1 MHSAVEFKHFEPNE
15 GLRELVGKLI
25 SRLDRK
31 SKRLASGPIFLRL
44 AIEEIPAHNRYRISL
59 TLEAPGKT
67 LAANEETH
75 DPEAGVRAAL
85 SELERQME
93 TYKDRLRGEHFW
105 KRLVRRDELL
115 RKKKNAPPETPSGH
129 EAFFALVRPHL
140 EKLNHFVGHVLAFAE
155 SRGDLAPGEL
165 APEDVVDATLLRAYD
180 EFVKDHARGSIRSWL
195 IRLAIKQL
203 KGEIQRSKAESKR
216 TVSIERD
223 VPETPPA
230 QEVSTLGDEIL
241 DFYQPDEDLKVEDV
255 VPDLEVPTPEE
266 ETEAAELRRCVKG
279 ALAAMPGRWRRA
291 LLLRY
296 VQELRGP
303 ELAEILGMTEAAA
316 DAIVENAREA
326 LRQELI
332 AAGCGVKGNGQR
344 PGIPGDTGALA
355 AMSGQLPPRS

>member
-1 MHSAVEFKHFEPNE
+1 MRYAVEFKHFEPNE
-15 GLRELVGKLI
+15 SFRDLVGKLI

-31 SKRLASGPIFLRL
+31 TQRLTSEPIFLRL
-44 AIEEIPAHNRYRISL
+44 AIEEIPAHKRCRISL

-67 LAANEETH
+67 LAANEETR
-75 DPEAGVRAAL
+75 DPQAGVRAAF

-105 KRLVRRDELL
+105 KRLVRRDALL
-115 RKKKNAPPETPSGH
+115 RKKKAAPAAPNGH
-129 EAFFALVRPHL
+129 EDFFALVRPHL
-140 EKLNHFVGHVLAFAE
+140 EKLNDFVRHVLIFAE

-195 IRLAIKQL
+195 IRLAMKQL
-203 KGEIQRSKAESKR
+203 KSEIQRSKAERKR
-216 TVSIERD
+216 TISIEND

-255 VPDLEVPTPEE
+255 VPDLEVPTPEK
-266 ETEAAELRRCVKG
+266 ETETAELRRCVKG
-279 ALAAMPGRWRRA
+279 ALAAMPAGWRRA
-291 LLLRY
+291 LVLRY

-303 ELAEILGMTEAAA
+303 ELAEILGMTESAA
-316 DAIVENAREA
+316 DTIVENAREA
-326 LRQELI
+326 LRKELI
-332 AAGCGVKGNGQR
+332 AAGCALKGSGQR

-355 AMSGQLPPRS
+355 AMSGQLPPRG